1 MINCSFHDDDNN
13 KESAG
18 NDDDN
23 MNAVNDLASADVTGG
38 WTPRLETKQI
48 SEMWAQHCLLV
59 RDINSNI
66 LIKHQNLEVEQL

>member
-1 MINCSFHDDDNN
+1 MINCSFHYE

-23 MNAVNDLASADVTGG
+23 MDAVNDLASADVTDG

-48 SEMWAQHCLLV
+48 SEMWAPLSSYQ
-59 RDINSNI
+59 
-66 LIKHQNLEVEQL
+66 